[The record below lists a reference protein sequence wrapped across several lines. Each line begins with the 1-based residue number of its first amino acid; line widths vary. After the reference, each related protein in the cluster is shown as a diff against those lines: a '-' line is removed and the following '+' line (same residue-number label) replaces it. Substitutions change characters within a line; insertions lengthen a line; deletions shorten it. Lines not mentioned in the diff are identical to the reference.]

1 MSNNRS
7 SHFDTTDEYVA
18 RCGMRNWANTKSV
31 ELAERANRLQRQGK
45 ENAFTLRLRSFII
58 HSTSGT
64 DLEMLRKVMF
74 AWGAKG
80 PFYDNAAKQEIKRLM
95 GE

>member
-1 MSNNRS
+1 MSNQS
-7 SHFDTTDEYVA
+7 THFDTTDEYVA
-18 RCGMRNWANTKSV
+18 RCGMRSWADSKSV
-31 ELAERANRLQRQGK
+31 ELAERANRLKRQGK

-58 HSTSGT
+58 HCNMGT
-64 DLEMLRKVMF
+64 DLEMLRKVML

-80 PFYDNAAKQEIKRLM
+80 PFYDNEAKQEIKKLM

>member
-1 MSNNRS
+1 MSSIQS

-18 RCGMRNWANTKSV
+18 SCGRKMWAMGKSV
-31 ELAERANRLQRQGK
+31 ELAERANRLKRQGK

-58 HSTSGT
+58 RA
-64 DLEMLRKVMF
+64 DDEMLQKVML
-74 AWGAKG
+74 AWGRSG
-80 PFYDNAAKQEIKRLM
+80 PFYDVSVKQEIKKLM